1 VPAALNGVTVVDFGQ
16 YIAGPLTGML
26 LADQGAEVVHIDPPG
41 GPRFDTPANT
51 VWGRGKH
58 SIQLDLQ
65 SAGGRRT
72 AQTLIREA
80 DVVIE
85 NFRPGVMDR
94 LDLGPDK
101 SGAVNRGLVYCSLP
115 GFGSRDPRASVPGW
129 EIVVQAAAGV
139 LPNAV
144 GDPAVSAVPVS
155 SVYAAFYGSVSV
167 AMALIARQRDGLG
180 QWIEVPLFDATLAA
194 HGFRVQRIHAQPP
207 LPEAPDDP
215 MSGIHGWMGAYRCR
229 DNRYVF
235 FHPGNK
241 HARRFVELL
250 GAGRWDDDPQREARI
265 RELFLGRTSAEWEAL
280 GEAMG
285 TEVATF
291 LTTAEWLHSPHAR
304 AAGLVVE
311 IADPTRGPVL
321 QPGVQVHLSRTPG
334 SAGRASPRWESAVTA
349 KAVRACTTAAA
360 GRAAES
366 AAAIGRTHPD
376 GANRSPL
383 AALDRI
389 KVVELSILLAGPTCG
404 RTLAE
409 FGAEVVKI
417 ESPVGRDTPAAW
429 IPSYRAFHV
438 DVNRGKRSAIVN
450 LKNPGGLELFWRLV
464 ADADVLVQNYRPG
477 VLDQLGI
484 GYEAVR
490 ARNPRVIYAS
500 INTYGPHGPWRARPG
515 HEHLG
520 QASSGMAERFGGDG
534 VPAFQN
540 VRAIC
545 DHGTGLMAAY
555 AIGLALFE
563 RERSGQGQHVT
574 AALAATGLVLQAPFA
589 YDFPGRTWD
598 EPRGPAA
605 LGSSVLQ
612 RLYRAQDGWFAV
624 GCGAG
629 QRDDLLRAAG
639 LGSQQAVAAVQG
651 TLEEAFAR
659 EPAAA
664 WCQRLAAAGLGAHP
678 MLSVTEVVK
687 DESLRRYG
695 LIVTRGHQELGE
707 VDQLAP
713 IARLSRTPTRIGAPS
728 TPLGSDVRDI
738 AAQYGLSEELPRL
751 VEQGAVLLV

>member
-1 VPAALNGVTVVDFGQ
+1 MDFGQ

-26 LADQGAEVVHIDPPG
+26 LADQGAEVIHIDPPG
-41 GPRFDTPANT
+41 GPRFDTPANS
-51 VWGRGKH
+51 VWGRGKRNT
-58 SIQLDLQ
+58 QLDLR
-65 SAGGRRT
+65 SARGRRT
-72 AQTLIREA
+72 AQTLVREA

-115 GFGSRDPRASVPGW
+115 GFGRHDPRASVPGW

-139 LPNAV
+139 LPDAA
-144 GDPAVSAVPVS
+144 GRPAVSAVPVS
-155 SVYAAFYGSVSV
+155 SVYAAFYGSVSI

-180 QWIEVPLFDATLAA
+180 QRIEVPLYDATLAA

-215 MSGIHGWMGAYRCR
+215 TTGIHGWMGAYRCR
-229 DNRYVF
+229 DDRYVF

-250 GAGRWDDDPQREARI
+250 GASHWDEDRHREARI
-265 RELFLGRTSAEWEAL
+265 RELFLSRTSVEWEAL

-291 LTTAEWLHSPHAR
+291 LTTAEWLHHPHAR
-304 AAGLVVE
+304 AAGLTVE
-311 IADPTRGPVL
+311 IADPTYGQML

-334 SAGRASPRWESAVTA
+334 SAARASSRREPAPSA
-349 KAVRACTTAAA
+349 KALRAHTATAADPAADA
-360 GRAAES
+360 GATRS
-366 AAAIGRTHPD
+366 THPGGD
-376 GANRSPL
+376 NGSPL
-383 AALDRI
+383 TALDGI

-417 ESPVGRDTPAAW
+417 ESPAGRDTPAAW

-450 LKNPGGLELFWRLV
+450 LKTPGGLELFWRLV

-477 VLDQLGI
+477 VLDRLGI
-484 GYEAVR
+484 GYEAVQ
-490 ARNPRVIYAS
+490 ARNPRIVYAS
-500 INTYGPHGPWRARPG
+500 INTYGPHGPLRGRPG

-555 AIGLALFE
+555 AIALALFE
-563 RERSGQGQHVT
+563 RERTGQGQHVT
-574 AALAATGLVLQAPFA
+574 AALAATGVVLQAPFA
-589 YDFPGRTWD
+589 YDFPGRTWH
-598 EPRGPAA
+598 EPRGQAA

-612 RLYRAQDGWFAV
+612 RLYRADDGWFAV
-624 GCGAG
+624 GGAAE
-629 QRDDLLRAAG
+629 QRADLLRAAG
-639 LGSQQAVAAVQG
+639 LDGQHAAATAQRA
-651 TLEEAFAR
+651 LEEAFAC

-678 MLSVTEVVK
+678 MLTVADVVK
-687 DESLRRYG
+687 DESARKHG
-695 LIVTRGHQELGE
+695 LIVTRRHQELGE

-728 TPLGSDVRDI
+728 TPPGSDVRDI
-738 AAQYGLSEELPRL
+738 VAQYGLSEELPQL
-751 VEQGAVLLV
+751 VEQGAVVLV